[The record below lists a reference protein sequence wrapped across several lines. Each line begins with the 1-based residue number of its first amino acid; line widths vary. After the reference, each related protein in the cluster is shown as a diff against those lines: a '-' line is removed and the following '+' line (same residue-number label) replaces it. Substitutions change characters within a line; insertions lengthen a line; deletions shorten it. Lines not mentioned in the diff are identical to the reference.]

1 MTDPAAIQRASL
13 ALPGDGSVPDVVE
26 IGNRY
31 YVLADSGL
39 ADEHDQ
45 VLKHQ
50 DTFAVFD
57 RYGDVKPVG
66 LGEEGVYHNGTRH
79 LSTLLLRVGD
89 ERPLLLGS
97 TARRD
102 NARLSVDLTNPDMQV
117 GGHALAHSSVHIGR
131 TTVLWDGV
139 CHERLVVRNFALH
152 EVDLQLVLHF
162 GADFADIFEVRGMER
177 QRRGR
182 LEGPEVGDASVTLAY
197 EGLDGVRRTTELAFD
212 PAPEW
217 LGARAARYRLALEP
231 GRATDLDLAVTCRT
245 GDERRPRGIGFEAAR
260 ARATGVRET
269 VAHAGARL
277 STTNELADEWLQR
290 SMADLAMMTTE
301 TEFGPYPYAGVPW
314 YSTVFGRDALIVGR
328 QTLWL
333 MPGLT
338 RGILRYLAAFQA
350 DDEDPETDAEP
361 GKILH
366 EVRHGEMARTG
377 EVPFARYYGSHD
389 ATPLFVGLAAAH
401 LRQTGDLELA
411 RELWPHVER
420 ALGWMDGPGDPDGDG
435 FLEYRRRTPNG
446 LIQQGWKDSHD
457 SVFHADGKLAQGPI
471 ALCEIQGYAYEAR
484 LGAAVMADA
493 LGLAERADALRA
505 QAATLQQQ
513 FDEAFWLEDL
523 GTYAMAL
530 DGEKRPTCVRTSN
543 PGHCL
548 ASGIVAGGR
557 AERVAETLLADAS
570 FSGWGVRTVAA
581 GEARYNPMSYHDGSV
596 WPHDTA
602 MVALGLG
609 AVGDRDGAA
618 RIFGGLFDAARHFDL
633 MRLPELFCGFSRRDG
648 EAPTLYPVACSPQ
661 AWASGAPFM
670 LLEACLGLSVDAADR
685 RVTFDRARLP
695 LFLDQ
700 LTISDLPV
708 GSSRVD
714 LVLERQEQGVGVN
727 VLSNPDDVL
736 VTTVK

>member
-1 MTDPAAIQRASL
+1 MSDPAPVQRASL
-13 ALPGDGSVPDVVE
+13 ALPGDGAIPDVVE

-39 ADEHDQ
+39 ADDHDQ

-50 DTFAVFD
+50 DTFGVFD
-57 RYGDVKPVG
+57 RHGDIKPVG
-66 LGEEGVYHNGTRH
+66 LGEEGVYHHGTRH
-79 LSTLLLRVGD
+79 LSTLLLRIGD

-117 GGHALAHSSVHIGR
+117 GGHPLAHSSVHISR
-131 TTVLWDGV
+131 TKVLWDGV

-152 EVDLQLVLHF
+152 GVGIELVLHF
-162 GADFADIFEVRGMER
+162 GADFADIFEVRGMDRE
-177 QRRGR
+177 RRGR
-182 LEGPEVGDASVTLAY
+182 LHAPEVRDGAVTIAY
-197 EGLDGVRRTTELAFD
+197 DGLDGVRRSTEVAFD
-212 PAPEW
+212 PEPDW
-217 LGARAARYRLALEP
+217 LGARAARYRLTLDP
-231 GRATDLDLAVTCRT
+231 GRATSVDLAITCRT
-245 GDERRPRGIGFEAAR
+245 GDEAGPRRIGFELAR
-260 ARATGVRET
+260 DRATSLGDAVERT
-269 VAHAGARL
+269 SARI

-290 SMADLAMMTTE
+290 SMADLAMMTTQ
-301 TEFGPYPYAGVPW
+301 TEHGPYPYAGVPW
-314 YSTVFGRDALIVGR
+314 YSTVFGRDALFVGR

-333 MPGLT
+333 MPDLT
-338 RGILRYLAAFQA
+338 AGILRYLAAFQA
-350 DDEDPETDAEP
+350 DRDDPATDAQP

-366 EVRHGEMARTG
+366 ELRHGEMARTG

-401 LRQTGDLELA
+401 LRQTGDTALA

-420 ALGWMDGPGDPDGDG
+420 ALAWMDGPGDPDGDG
-435 FLEYRRRTPNG
+435 FLEYARRTPNG
-446 LIQQGWKDSHD
+446 LMQQGWKDSHD
-457 SVFHADGKLAQGPI
+457 SVFHSDGRLARGPI

-484 LGAAVMADA
+484 LGAAAMADA
-493 LGLAERADALRA
+493 LGFADRADALRA
-505 QAATLQQQ
+505 QAAALRQR
-513 FDEAFWLEDL
+513 FDAAFWLDDL

-530 DGEKRPTCVRTSN
+530 DGEKQPTRVLTSN

-548 ASGIVAGGR
+548 ASGIALDSR
-557 AERVAETLLADAS
+557 ARRVAATLLGDAS

-581 GEARYNPMSYHDGSV
+581 GEPRYNPMSYHDGSV

-670 LLEACLGLSVDAADR
+670 LLQACLGLSVDAAAR
-685 RVTFDRARLP
+685 RVTLDRARLP

-700 LTISDLPV
+700 VRIAGLPV
-708 GSSRVD
+708 GTSRLD
-714 LVLERQEQGVGVN
+714 LLLERQEQGVGVN
-727 VLSNPDDVL
+727 VLSNPDQVL
-736 VTTVK
+736 VATVK

>member
-1 MTDPAAIQRASL
+1 VSDPAPVQRASL
-13 ALPGDGSVPDVVE
+13 ARPGDGAVPDVVE

-39 ADEHDQ
+39 ADDHDQ
-45 VLKHQ
+45 VLMHQ
-50 DTFAVFD
+50 DTFGVFD
-57 RYGDVKPVG
+57 RYGDIKPVG
-66 LGEEGVYHNGTRH
+66 LGEEGVYHDGTRH
-79 LSTLLLRVGD
+79 LSTLLLRLGD

-117 GGHALAHSSVHIGR
+117 AGRALAHSSVHIGR
-131 TTVLWDGV
+131 TKVLWDGV

-152 EVDLQLVLHF
+152 EVDLELVLHF

-177 QRRGR
+177 ERRGQ
-182 LEGPEVGDASVTLAY
+182 LHPPEVAGDAVSLAY
-197 EGLDGVRRTTELAFD
+197 DGLDGVHRVTRLAFD
-212 PAPEW
+212 PAPDW
-217 LGARAARYRLALEP
+217 LGARAARFRLTLDA
-231 GRATDLDLAVTCRT
+231 GRASTLDVAIACRS
-245 GDERRPRGIGFEAAR
+245 GDEPQRRGIGFEAAR
-260 ARATGVRET
+260 DRATGRRE
-269 VAHAGARL
+269 AGEHRGAAL
-277 STTNELADEWLQR
+277 STTNVLATEWLDR
-290 SMADLAMMTTE
+290 STADLAMMTTE
-301 TEFGPYPYAGVPW
+301 TRYGPYPYAGVPW
-314 YSTVFGRDALIVGR
+314 YSTVFGRDALFVGR

-333 MPGLT
+333 MPELT
-338 RGILRYLAAFQA
+338 RGILRYLAAYQA
-350 DDEDPETDAEP
+350 DHDDPETDAQP

-366 EVRHGEMARTG
+366 EVRHSEMARTG

-401 LRQTGDLELA
+401 LRQTGDMALA

-420 ALGWMDGPGDPDGDG
+420 ALAWMDGAGDPDGDG
-435 FLEYRRRTPNG
+435 FLEYRRRTSSG

-457 SVFHADGKLAQGPI
+457 SVFHADGHLAQGPI

-484 LGAAVMADA
+484 LGAAAMADA
-493 LGLAERADALRA
+493 LGLADRADALRA
-505 QAATLQQQ
+505 QAASLQRR
-513 FDEAFWLEDL
+513 FDQAFWLEDL

-530 DGEKRPTCVRTSN
+530 DGEKRPTRVRTSN

-548 ASGIVAGGR
+548 ATGIVPAPHG
-557 AERVAETLLADAS
+557 ERVAATLLDDAS

-602 MVALGLG
+602 MAAFGLG
-609 AVGDRDGAA
+609 VIGDRDGAA
-618 RIFGGLFDAARHFDL
+618 RLFGAMFDAARQFDL
-633 MRLPELFCGFSRRDG
+633 MRLPELFGGFSRREG

-670 LLEACLGLSVDAADR
+670 MLEACLGLSVDAAAR

-700 LTISDLPV
+700 LRIEDLPV
-708 GSSRVD
+708 GPSRLD

-727 VLSNPDDVL
+727 VLANPDDVL